1 MLRIEKCLNFLFNHI
16 FNFAYY
22 TKRHQNLGRLMMKRF
37 LFYLVLI
44 LLGIGIGCGMTI
56 SILGIPETQDD
67 FVIKVKQETEKY
79 KKECFSQIF
88 PKDLNDIDMYSDE
101 IKELDHN
108 YHQCMRKVIIA
119 KINELATKEDA
130 NKMIQSLDKIEEGI
144 LNFYWDLYNIED
156 YGIIGR
162 DMNDASMGRYYETIL
177 QDVIHFQRLY
187 RHHSYSQ

>member
-1 MLRIEKCLNFLFNHI
+1 
-16 FNFAYY
+16 
-22 TKRHQNLGRLMMKRF
+22 MKKI
-37 LFYLVLI
+37 LFYFVLI
-44 LLGIGIGCGMTI
+44 LLGIGIGSGITI
-56 SILGIPETQDD
+56 SILGIPEPQDD
-67 FVIKVKQETEKY
+67 FAIKIKQETEKY
-79 KKECFSQIF
+79 KKECFSQTF

-144 LNFYWDLYNIED
+144 LNFYWDLYNRED

>member
-1 MLRIEKCLNFLFNHI
+1 
-16 FNFAYY
+16 
-22 TKRHQNLGRLMMKRF
+22 
-37 LFYLVLI
+37 
-44 LLGIGIGCGMTI
+44 
-56 SILGIPETQDD
+56 
-67 FVIKVKQETEKY
+67 
-79 KKECFSQIF
+79 
-88 PKDLNDIDMYSDE
+88 MYSDE

-119 KINELATKEDA
+119 KINELATKEDT

-144 LNFYWDLYNIED
+144 LNFYWDLYNRED